1 MTNVLFVCTGN
12 TCRSPMAEALLKH
25 LKSSDQ
31 LDVKSAGV
39 FALDGSDATRYAQE
53 ALNEKGITCDHQSS
67 SLSEE
72 LVNWATIILTMTNQH
87 KQSVIEFY
95 PHAGR
100 KTYTLAEY
108 VAENDEE
115 RKDIIDPF
123 GGQLDIYRQTL
134 ADLEK
139 LIHKLVNKLEE
150 NKA

>member
-39 FALDGSDATRYAQE
+39 FAIDGSHATRYAQE
-53 ALNEKGITCDHQSS
+53 ALNEKGISCDHQSS

-72 LVNWATIILTMTNQH
+72 IVDWATIILTMTNQH
-87 KQSVIEFY
+87 KQSVIEIY

-100 KTYTLAEY
+100 KTYTLSEY
-108 VAENDEE
+108 VSDRDEE
-115 RKDIIDPF
+115 RKEITDPF
-123 GGQLDIYRQTL
+123 GGHLDTYRQTL
-134 ADLEK
+134 ADLEEH
-139 LIHKLVNKLEE
+139 IYKLVNKLEG
-150 NKA
+150 NNA

>member
-39 FALDGSDATRYAQE
+39 FALDGSDATRFAQE

-139 LIHKLVNKLEE
+139 LIHKLVHKLEE

>member
-1 MTNVLFVCTGN
+1 
-12 TCRSPMAEALLKH
+12 MAEALLKH